1 MLRGVLIRGLARL
14 RVLSLPFLVCW
25 GGGVSCVAYRAQLGR
40 VGGSRWGWVL
50 QIKFPCH
57 TVHVHIGPMPVV
69 AQLSSQQMA
78 GNQQLAK
85 WRVTLGIKVCRI
97 IPKHAQTEGAKGRY
111 RCAIKSRHNLE
122 RFRASPA
129 WSVPEKEPPWPTMSD
144 LAPRTNLCMCEGVC
158 VCARAGACVGARLRG
173 CACMC
178 TYLHIGRLLR

>member
-1 MLRGVLIRGLARL
+1 MLRARPVMLRGVLIQSTYTLDRWLM
-14 RVLSLPFLVCW
+14 
-25 GGGVSCVAYRAQLGR
+25 VAL
-40 VGGSRWGWVL
+40 
-50 QIKFPCH
+50 
-57 TVHVHIGPMPVV
+57 
-69 AQLSSQQMA
+69 LSSQQMA
-78 GNQQLAK
+78 GKQQLAK
-85 WRVTLGIKVCRI
+85 WAWHSNPWRVTLGIKVCLI
-97 IPKHAQTEGAKGRY
+97 IPKHSQTEGAQGRY
-111 RCAIKSRHNLE
+111 LCAIKSRHNLE